1 MKDQKVS
8 VFKDLFKASDVP
20 FVLSLEKI
28 VERIKKGTSKNK
40 IDLIRNGDKEKKKRL
55 PSIVFSGVFSER
67 NRKGLVSHSGL
78 MVLDFDKF
86 PSTKILKEQQAILK
100 QNKHVVLLFIS
111 PSGNGLKAVVRV
123 PDTLN
128 EETHPKYFK
137 AFNKQF
143 KYDYF
148 DISNSNVDR
157 VCFESY
163 DPDIYVNY
171 EAECFN
177 TEIIDE
183 GYQAALRTP
192 LLKLESD
199 DTIINRIMSFGWKKD
214 FVEGEMNNYVFDL
227 AGAMCEYGVSES
239 AADQYIMSEIVKGR
253 CKDEK
258 SKQNTIRN
266 AYKSRSSKLQIL

>member
-55 PSIVFSGVFSER
+55 PSIVFAGKFSER

-86 PSTKILKEQQAILK
+86 PNTKILKEQQAILK

-157 VCFESY
+157 VCF
-163 DPDIYVNY
+163 
-171 EAECFN
+171 
-177 TEIIDE
+177 
-183 GYQAALRTP
+183 
-192 LLKLESD
+192 
-199 DTIINRIMSFGWKKD
+199 
-214 FVEGEMNNYVFDL
+214 
-227 AGAMCEYGVSES
+227 
-239 AADQYIMSEIVKGR
+239 
-253 CKDEK
+253 
-258 SKQNTIRN
+258 
-266 AYKSRSSKLQIL
+266 